1 MEQHKKSLENL
12 DISGVQNISK
22 DISGAALGE
31 LSLKNLDK
39 NLQILKE
46 VGVAEICKATK
57 IASKNIHS
65 ILEKR
70 YESLSR
76 VHARGFIQILER
88 EYKIDLSAWMKEFDK
103 VCVFKEGV
111 SEEKNQETDP
121 EETAKKPLKVEL
133 DYSINQANTSLSKKS
148 SKWKP
153 FVLVIGVIVIV
164 LAVVIIQNSSSLK
177 EEKERESAIKSG
189 TKKSSFDDANL
200 AEENKPE
207 PTPKLEE
214 KPKEQ
219 DKQEKPK
226 EQDKQEKPKEQDKQE
241 KEAIKEYPNT
251 IYIIP
256 KRDIWVE
263 VIDLNEKKNSFQKV
277 FKKSYS
283 LETKNHRLL
292 LRFGH
297 GHLSLKNN
305 HQEQNYN
312 DSKTRRFLY
321 EPAKGLTLINE
332 AQYKELQQ

>member
-12 DISGVQNISK
+12 DLSGVQNISK
-22 DISGAALGE
+22 DISGAALEE

-153 FVLVIGVIVIV
+153 FVLVLGVVVIV

-177 EEKERESAIKSG
+177 EERERESAIKSG
-189 TKKSSFDDANL
+189 TKKNSFNDANL

-219 DKQEKPK
+219 DKQEK
-226 EQDKQEKPKEQDKQE
+226 
-241 KEAIKEYPNT
+241 EAIKEDPNT

-263 VIDLNEKKNSFQKV
+263 VIDLDEKKNSFQKV

-312 DSKTRRFLY
+312 DNKTRRFLY

>member
-1 MEQHKKSLENL
+1 MEQNKKSLENL
-12 DISGVQNISK
+12 DLSDVQNISK
-22 DISGAALGE
+22 DISGVALEE

-46 VGVAEICKATK
+46 VGVAEICKATR

-88 EYKIDLSAWMKEFDK
+88 EYKIDLSAWVKEFDK

-111 SEEKNQETDP
+111 GEEKNQETNL

-133 DYSINQANTSLSKKS
+133 DYSINQANTSLSKKT

-153 FVLVIGVIVIV
+153 FVLVLGVIVIV
-164 LAVVIIQNSSSLK
+164 LVVVIIQNSSSLK
-177 EEKERESAIKSG
+177 EERGQESAIKSG
-189 TKKSSFDDANL
+189 TKNTFNEANPT
-200 AEENKPE
+200 EENKPE
-207 PTPKLEE
+207 TTPKLEE
-214 KPKEQ
+214 KHKEQ
-219 DKQEKPK
+219 DKPEKK
-226 EQDKQEKPKEQDKQE
+226 
-241 KEAIKEYPNT
+241 AIKENPNT

-256 KRDIWVE
+256 KKDVWVE
-263 VIDLNEKKNSFQKV
+263 VVDLDEKKNSFQKV
-277 FKKSYS
+277 FKKNYP

-305 HQEQNYN
+305 HQEQDYN

-321 EPAKGLTLINE
+321 EPNKGLTLINE

>member
-1 MEQHKKSLENL
+1 MEQNKKSLENL
-12 DISGVQNISK
+12 DLSDVQNISK
-22 DISGAALGE
+22 DISGAALEE

-103 VCVFKEGV
+103 ACTLKEGV
-111 SEEKNQETDP
+111 SEEQNQETSP
-121 EETAKKPLKVEL
+121 EETAKNPLKVEI

-153 FVLVIGVIVIV
+153 FVLVLGVIVII

-177 EEKERESAIKSG
+177 EERGQESAIKSG
-189 TKKSSFDDANL
+189 TKKNSFNKVNPT
-200 AEENKPE
+200 EENKPE

-219 DKQEKPK
+219 DKQEK
-226 EQDKQEKPKEQDKQE
+226 
-241 KEAIKEYPNT
+241 EAIKEDPNT

-256 KRDIWVE
+256 KKDIWVE
-263 VIDLNEKKNSFQKV
+263 VIDLDEKKNSFQKV
-277 FKKSYS
+277 FKKNYS

-305 HQEQNYN
+305 HQEQEYN
-312 DSKTRRFLY
+312 DGKTKRFLY
-321 EPAKGLTLINE
+321 EPNKGLTLINE

>member
-1 MEQHKKSLENL
+1 MEQDKKSLENL
-12 DISGVQNISK
+12 DLSDVQNVSK
-22 DISGAALGE
+22 DISGAALEE

-39 NLQILKE
+39 NLQILRE
-46 VGVAEICKATK
+46 IGVAEICKATK

-70 YESLSR
+70 YESLSK

-111 SEEKNQETDP
+111 GEEQNQETDP
-121 EETAKKPLKVEL
+121 EEKTKNPLKVEI

-153 FVLVIGVIVIV
+153 FVLVLGVIVIV

-177 EEKERESAIKSG
+177 EEREQESAIKSG
-189 TKKSSFDDANL
+189 TKKNSFNKANL
-200 AEENKPE
+200 AEENRPE
-207 PTPKLEE
+207 PTPKPEE
-214 KPKEQ
+214 
-219 DKQEKPK
+219 KQEK
-226 EQDKQEKPKEQDKQE
+226 QTEQDKQE
-241 KEAIKEYPNT
+241 KEAIKENPDT
-251 IYIIP
+251 IYIMP

-263 VIDLNEKKNSFQKV
+263 VVDLDEKKNSFQKV
-277 FKKSYS
+277 LKKSYP
-283 LETKNHRLL
+283 LEAKNHRLL

-297 GHLSLKNN
+297 GHLNLKNN
-305 HQEQNYN
+305 HQEQEYN
-312 DSKTRRFLY
+312 DGKTRRFLY
-321 EPAKGLTLINE
+321 EPNKGLTLINE

>member
-1 MEQHKKSLENL
+1 MEQNKKSLENL
-12 DISGVQNISK
+12 DLSDVQNISK
-22 DISGAALGE
+22 DISGAALEE

-103 VCVFKEGV
+103 ACTFKEGV
-111 SEEKNQETDP
+111 SEEQNQETDP
-121 EETAKKPLKVEL
+121 EEKTKNPLKVEI

-153 FVLVIGVIVIV
+153 FVLVLGVVVII

-177 EEKERESAIKSG
+177 EERGQESAIKSG
-189 TKKSSFDDANL
+189 TKKNSFNKANPT
-200 AEENKPE
+200 EENKPE
-207 PTPKLEE
+207 LTPKL
-214 KPKEQ
+214 K
-219 DKQEKPK
+219 
-226 EQDKQEKPKEQDKQE
+226 EKPKEQDKQE
-241 KEAIKEYPNT
+241 KEAIKEDPNT

-256 KRDIWVE
+256 KKDIWVE
-263 VIDLNEKKNSFQKV
+263 VVDLDEKKNSFQKV
-277 FKKSYS
+277 FKKNYS

-305 HQEQNYN
+305 HQEQEYN
-312 DSKTRRFLY
+312 DGKTKRFLY
-321 EPAKGLTLINE
+321 EPNKGLTLINE

>member
-1 MEQHKKSLENL
+1 MEQNKKSLENL
-12 DISGVQNISK
+12 DLSDVQNISK
-22 DISGAALGE
+22 DISGAALEE

-88 EYKIDLSAWMKEFDK
+88 EYKIDLSAWVKEFDK
-103 VCVFKEGV
+103 ACTFKESV
-111 SEEKNQETDP
+111 SEEQNQETDP
-121 EETAKKPLKVEL
+121 EEKTKNPLKVEI

-153 FVLVIGVIVIV
+153 FVLVLGVIVIILV
-164 LAVVIIQNSSSLK
+164 VVIIQNSSSLK
-177 EEKERESAIKSG
+177 EERGQESAIKSG
-189 TKKSSFDDANL
+189 TKKSSFNKANPT
-200 AEENKPE
+200 EENKPE
-207 PTPKLEE
+207 PTHKPEE

-219 DKQEKPK
+219 DKP
-226 EQDKQEKPKEQDKQE
+226 E
-241 KEAIKEYPNT
+241 KEAIKEDPNT

-256 KRDIWVE
+256 KKDIWVE
-263 VIDLNEKKNSFQKV
+263 VVDLDEKKNSFQKV
-277 FKKSYS
+277 FKKNYS

-305 HQEQNYN
+305 HQEQEYN
-312 DSKTRRFLY
+312 DGKTKRFLY
-321 EPAKGLTLINE
+321 EPNKGLTLINE

>member
-1 MEQHKKSLENL
+1 MEQNKKSLENL
-12 DISGVQNISK
+12 DLSDVQNISK
-22 DISGAALGE
+22 DISGAALEE

-46 VGVAEICKATK
+46 VGVAEICKATR

-88 EYKIDLSAWMKEFDK
+88 EYKIDLSAWVKEFDK

-111 SEEKNQETDP
+111 GEEKNQETSH

-133 DYSINQANTSLSKKS
+133 DYSINQANTSLSKKT

-153 FVLVIGVIVIV
+153 FVLVLGVIVIV
-164 LAVVIIQNSSSLK
+164 LVVVIIQNSSSLK
-177 EEKERESAIKSG
+177 EERGQESTIKSG
-189 TKKSSFDDANL
+189 TKNTSNEANPT
-200 AEENKPE
+200 EENKPE

-214 KPKEQ
+214 KHKEQ
-219 DKQEKPK
+219 EQKQ
-226 EQDKQEKPKEQDKQE
+226 
-241 KEAIKEYPNT
+241 EAIKENPNT

-263 VIDLNEKKNSFQKV
+263 MVDLDEKKNSFQKV
-277 FKKSYS
+277 FKKNYP

-305 HQEQNYN
+305 HQEQDYN

-321 EPAKGLTLINE
+321 EPNKGLTLINE
-332 AQYKELQQ
+332 VQYKELQQ

>member
-1 MEQHKKSLENL
+1 MEQNKKSLENL
-12 DISGVQNISK
+12 DISDVQNISK
-22 DISGAALGE
+22 DISGAALEE

-57 IASKNIHS
+57 IASKNINY

-103 VCVFKEGV
+103 ACTFKEGV
-111 SEEKNQETDP
+111 SEEQNQETDP
-121 EETAKKPLKVEL
+121 EEKTKNPLKVEI

-153 FVLVIGVIVIV
+153 FVLVLGVVVIIF
-164 LAVVIIQNSSSLK
+164 AVVIIQNSSSLK
-177 EEKERESAIKSG
+177 EEREQESAIKSG
-189 TKKSSFDDANL
+189 TKKSSFNKANPT
-200 AEENKPE
+200 EENKPE
-207 PTPKLEE
+207 PTH
-214 KPKEQ
+214 KPE
-219 DKQEKPK
+219 
-226 EQDKQEKPKEQDKQE
+226 EKPKEQDKQE
-241 KEAIKEYPNT
+241 KEAIKEDPNT

-256 KRDIWVE
+256 KKDIWVE
-263 VIDLNEKKNSFQKV
+263 VIDLDEKKNSFQKV
-277 FKKSYS
+277 FKKNYS

-305 HQEQNYN
+305 HQEQEYN
-312 DSKTRRFLY
+312 DGKTKRFLY
-321 EPAKGLTLINE
+321 EPNKGLTLINE
-332 AQYKELQQ
+332 TQYKALQQ

>member
-22 DISGAALGE
+22 DISGAALEE

-46 VGVAEICKATK
+46 VGVTEICKATK

-200 AEENKPE
+200 AEENKLE
-207 PTPKLEE
+207 PTPKLE
-214 KPKEQ
+214 
-219 DKQEKPK
+219 
-226 EQDKQEKPKEQDKQE
+226 EKPKEQDKQE

-263 VIDLNEKKNSFQKV
+263 VVDLDEKKNSFQKV

-305 HQEQNYN
+305 YQEQNYN

-321 EPAKGLTLINE
+321 EPAKGLMLINE

>member
-1 MEQHKKSLENL
+1 MEQNKKSLENL
-12 DISGVQNISK
+12 DLSDVQNISK
-22 DISGAALGE
+22 DISGAALEE

-46 VGVAEICKATK
+46 VGVAEICKATR

-76 VHARGFIQILER
+76 VHAKGFIQILER

-111 SEEKNQETDP
+111 GEEKNQETSP

-153 FVLVIGVIVIV
+153 FVLVLGVVVII

-177 EEKERESAIKSG
+177 EERGQESAIKSG
-189 TKKSSFDDANL
+189 TKKNSFNKVNPT
-200 AEENKPE
+200 EENKPE

-219 DKQEKPK
+219 DKQEK
-226 EQDKQEKPKEQDKQE
+226 
-241 KEAIKEYPNT
+241 EAIKEDPNT

-263 VIDLNEKKNSFQKV
+263 VIDLDEKKNSFQKV
-277 FKKSYS
+277 FKKNYS

-305 HQEQNYN
+305 HQEQEYN
-312 DSKTRRFLY
+312 DGKTRRFLY
-321 EPAKGLTLINE
+321 EPNKGLTLINE

>member
-22 DISGAALGE
+22 DISGAALEE

-46 VGVAEICKATK
+46 VGVTEICKATK

-121 EETAKKPLKVEL
+121 EETAKKSLKVEL

-153 FVLVIGVIVIV
+153 FVLVVGVIVIV

-177 EEKERESAIKSG
+177 EEIERESAIKSG
-189 TKKSSFDDANL
+189 TKKNSFNKANPT
-200 AEENKPE
+200 EENKPE

-219 DKQEKPK
+219 DKQEK
-226 EQDKQEKPKEQDKQE
+226 
-241 KEAIKEYPNT
+241 EAIKEDPNT

-263 VIDLNEKKNSFQKV
+263 VIDLDEKKNSFQKV

-305 HQEQNYN
+305 NQEQNYN

-332 AQYKELQQ
+332 AQYKALQQ

>member
-22 DISGAALGE
+22 DISGAALEE

-153 FVLVIGVIVIV
+153 FVIVLGVIVII
-164 LAVVIIQNSSSLK
+164 LAVVIVQNSSSLK
-177 EEKERESAIKSG
+177 EEREQESAIKSG
-189 TKKSSFDDANL
+189 TKKNSSNDANL
-200 AEENKPE
+200 AEENKLE
-207 PTPKLEE
+207 PTPKPEDKQE
-214 KPKEQ
+214 KLKEQ
-219 DKQEKPK
+219 DKQ
-226 EQDKQEKPKEQDKQE
+226 KQ
-241 KEAIKEYPNT
+241 EAIKENPNT

-256 KRDIWVE
+256 KKDIWVE
-263 VIDLNEKKNSFQKV
+263 VVDLDEKKNSFQKV
-277 FKKSYS
+277 FKKNYP

-305 HQEQNYN
+305 HQKQDYN

-321 EPAKGLTLINE
+321 EPNKGLTLINE

>member
-12 DISGVQNISK
+12 DLSDVQNISK
-22 DISGAALGE
+22 DISGAALEE

-46 VGVAEICKATK
+46 VGVTEICKATK

-111 SEEKNQETDP
+111 SEEQNQETDP
-121 EETAKKPLKVEL
+121 EETTKKPLKVEI

-153 FVLVIGVIVIV
+153 FVLILGVIVIV

-219 DKQEKPK
+219 DKQEK
-226 EQDKQEKPKEQDKQE
+226 
-241 KEAIKEYPNT
+241 EAIKEYPNT

-263 VIDLNEKKNSFQKV
+263 VIDLDEKKNSFQKV

-332 AQYKELQQ
+332 TQYKELQQ

>member
-22 DISGAALGE
+22 DISGAALEE

-46 VGVAEICKATK
+46 VGVTEICKATK

-88 EYKIDLSAWMKEFDK
+88 EYKMDLSAWMKEFDK

-153 FVLVIGVIVIV
+153 FVLVVGVIVIV

-177 EEKERESAIKSG
+177 EERERESAIKSG
-189 TKKSSFDDANL
+189 TKKNSFNKANPT
-200 AEENKPE
+200 EENKPE

-219 DKQEKPK
+219 DKQEK
-226 EQDKQEKPKEQDKQE
+226 
-241 KEAIKEYPNT
+241 EAIKEDPNT

-263 VIDLNEKKNSFQKV
+263 VIDLDEKKNSFQKV

-312 DSKTRRFLY
+312 DNKTRRFLY

-332 AQYKELQQ
+332 AQYKELQR

>member
-1 MEQHKKSLENL
+1 MEQNKKSLENL
-12 DISGVQNISK
+12 DLSDVQNISK
-22 DISGAALGE
+22 DISGAALEE

-39 NLQILKE
+39 NLQILRE
-46 VGVAEICKATK
+46 VGVAEICKATR

-70 YESLSR
+70 YESLSK

-111 SEEKNQETDP
+111 GEEQNQETSP

-153 FVLVIGVIVIV
+153 FVLVLGVVVIILV
-164 LAVVIIQNSSSLK
+164 VVIIQNSSSLK
-177 EEKERESAIKSG
+177 EERGQESAIKSG
-189 TKKSSFDDANL
+189 TKKNSFNEANPT
-200 AEENKPE
+200 EENKPE
-207 PTPKLEE
+207 PTPKPEE
-214 KPKEQ
+214 KHKEH
-219 DKQEKPK
+219 DKQG
-226 EQDKQEKPKEQDKQE
+226 
-241 KEAIKEYPNT
+241 KEAIKENPNT

-256 KRDIWVE
+256 KKDIWVE
-263 VIDLNEKKNSFQKV
+263 VIDLDEKKNSFQKV
-277 FKKSYS
+277 FKKINS

-297 GHLSLKNN
+297 GHLSLKSN
-305 HQEQNYN
+305 HQEQDYN

-321 EPAKGLTLINE
+321 EPNKGLTLINE

>member
-22 DISGAALGE
+22 DISGAALEE

-46 VGVAEICKATK
+46 VGVTEICKATK

-111 SEEKNQETDP
+111 SEEKNQEIDP

-153 FVLVIGVIVIV
+153 FVLVIGMIVIV

-219 DKQEKPK
+219 DKQEK
-226 EQDKQEKPKEQDKQE
+226 
-241 KEAIKEYPNT
+241 EAIKENPNT

-263 VIDLNEKKNSFQKV
+263 VIDLDEKKNSFQKV

-321 EPAKGLTLINE
+321 EPNKGLTLINE

>member
-1 MEQHKKSLENL
+1 MEQNKKSLENL
-12 DISGVQNISK
+12 DLSDVQNISK
-22 DISGAALGE
+22 DISGAALEE

-46 VGVAEICKATK
+46 VGAAEICKATK

-103 VCVFKEGV
+103 ACAFKEGV
-111 SEEKNQETDP
+111 SEEQNQETDP
-121 EETAKKPLKVEL
+121 EEKTKNPLKVEI

-153 FVLVIGVIVIV
+153 FVLVLGVVVII

-177 EEKERESAIKSG
+177 EERGQESTIKSG
-189 TKKSSFDDANL
+189 TKKNSFNKANPT
-200 AEENKPE
+200 EENKPE
-207 PTPKLEE
+207 LTPKLEE
-214 KPKEQ
+214 KPT
-219 DKQEKPK
+219 
-226 EQDKQEKPKEQDKQE
+226 EQDKQE
-241 KEAIKEYPNT
+241 KEAIKEDPNT

-263 VIDLNEKKNSFQKV
+263 VVDLDEKKNSFQKV
-277 FKKSYS
+277 FKKNYS

-305 HQEQNYN
+305 HQEQEYN
-312 DSKTRRFLY
+312 DGKTKRFLY
-321 EPAKGLTLINE
+321 EPNKGLTLINE

>member
-1 MEQHKKSLENL
+1 MEQNKKSLENL
-12 DISGVQNISK
+12 DISDVQNISK
-22 DISGAALGE
+22 DISGAALEE

-39 NLQILKE
+39 NLQILRE

-70 YESLSR
+70 YESLSK

-111 SEEKNQETDP
+111 GKEKNQETNS

-133 DYSINQANTSLSKKS
+133 DYSINQTNTSLSKKS

-153 FVLVIGVIVIV
+153 FVIVLGVIVIILV
-164 LAVVIIQNSSSLK
+164 VVIIQNSSSLK
-177 EEKERESAIKSG
+177 EEREQESAIKSG
-189 TKKSSFDDANL
+189 TKKNSFNEANPT
-200 AEENKPE
+200 EENKPE
-207 PTPKLEE
+207 PMPKPKE
-214 KPKEQ
+214 KPKEH
-219 DKQEKPK
+219 DKQG
-226 EQDKQEKPKEQDKQE
+226 
-241 KEAIKEYPNT
+241 KEAIKEDPNT

-256 KRDIWVE
+256 KKDIWVE
-263 VIDLNEKKNSFQKV
+263 VVDLDEKKNSFQKV
-277 FKKSYS
+277 FKKNYP

-305 HQEQNYN
+305 HQEQDYN

-321 EPAKGLTLINE
+321 EPNKGLTLINE

>member
-1 MEQHKKSLENL
+1 MEQNKKSLENL
-12 DISGVQNISK
+12 DLSDVQNVSK
-22 DISGAALGE
+22 DISGAALEE
-31 LSLKNLDK
+31 LSLKTLDK
-39 NLQILKE
+39 NLQILRE
-46 VGVAEICKATK
+46 IGVAEICKATK

-70 YESLSR
+70 YESSSR

-111 SEEKNQETDP
+111 EEEQNQETDP

-133 DYSINQANTSLSKKS
+133 DYSINQANTSLSKKT

-153 FVLVIGVIVIV
+153 FVLVLGVIVIV

-177 EEKERESAIKSG
+177 EEKGKESAIKSG
-189 TKKSSFDDANL
+189 TKKSSSNKANPT
-200 AEENKPE
+200 EENKPE

-214 KPKEQ
+214 KQ
-219 DKQEKPK
+219 T
-226 EQDKQEKPKEQDKQE
+226 EQDKQE
-241 KEAIKEYPNT
+241 KEAIKENPNT

-256 KRDIWVE
+256 KKDVWVE
-263 VIDLNEKKNSFQKV
+263 MIDLDEKKNSFQKV
-277 FKKSYS
+277 FKKNYS

-305 HQEQNYN
+305 HQEQEYN
-312 DSKTRRFLY
+312 DGRTKRFLY
-321 EPAKGLTLINE
+321 EPNKGLTLINE
-332 AQYKELQQ
+332 AQYKELQR

>member
-1 MEQHKKSLENL
+1 MEQNKKSLENL
-12 DISGVQNISK
+12 DLSDVQNISK
-22 DISGAALGE
+22 DISGATLEE

-39 NLQILKE
+39 NLQILRE
-46 VGVAEICKATK
+46 VGVAEICMATK

-103 VCVFKEGV
+103 VCVFKEDA
-111 SEEKNQETDP
+111 EEKQSREISP
-121 EETAKKPLKVEL
+121 EETAKNPLRVEL

-153 FVLVIGVIVIV
+153 FVLVLGAIVIV

-177 EEKERESAIKSG
+177 EEREQESAIKSG
-189 TKKSSFDDANL
+189 TKKSSSNKANPT
-200 AEENKPE
+200 EENKPE
-207 PTPKLEE
+207 PTPKLE
-214 KPKEQ
+214 
-219 DKQEKPK
+219 
-226 EQDKQEKPKEQDKQE
+226 EKPKEQDKQE

-263 VIDLNEKKNSFQKV
+263 VIDLDEKKNSFQKV
-277 FKKSYS
+277 FKKNYS

-305 HQEQNYN
+305 HQEQEYN

-321 EPAKGLTLINE
+321 EPNKGLTLINE
-332 AQYKELQQ
+332 AQYKELQR

>member
-1 MEQHKKSLENL
+1 MEQNKKSLENL
-12 DISGVQNISK
+12 DLSDVQNISK
-22 DISGAALGE
+22 DISGAASEE

-39 NLQILKE
+39 NLQILRE
-46 VGVAEICKATK
+46 IGVAEICKATK

-103 VCVFKEGV
+103 VCTFKEGV
-111 SEEKNQETDP
+111 GEEQNQETDL
-121 EETAKKPLKVEL
+121 EEKTKNPLKVEI

-153 FVLVIGVIVIV
+153 FVVVLGVVVII

-177 EEKERESAIKSG
+177 EERGQESAIKSG
-189 TKKSSFDDANL
+189 TKKNSFNEVNPT
-200 AEENKPE
+200 EENKPE

-214 KPKEQ
+214 KL
-219 DKQEKPK
+219 
-226 EQDKQEKPKEQDKQE
+226 KEQDKQE
-241 KEAIKEYPNT
+241 KEAIKEDPNT

-256 KRDIWVE
+256 KKDIWVE
-263 VIDLNEKKNSFQKV
+263 VIDLDEKKNSFQKV
-277 FKKSYS
+277 FKKNYS

-297 GHLSLKNN
+297 GHLNLKNN

-312 DSKTRRFLY
+312 DSKTKRFLY
-321 EPAKGLTLINE
+321 EPNKGLTLINE
-332 AQYKELQQ
+332 TQYKALQQ

>member
-1 MEQHKKSLENL
+1 MEQNKKSLENL
-12 DISGVQNISK
+12 DLSDVQNISK
-22 DISGAALGE
+22 DISGAALEE

-103 VCVFKEGV
+103 ACTFKEGV
-111 SEEKNQETDP
+111 SEEQNQETDP
-121 EETAKKPLKVEL
+121 EEKTKNPLKVEI
-133 DYSINQANTSLSKKS
+133 DYSINQVNTSLSKKS

-153 FVLVIGVIVIV
+153 FVVVLGVVVII

-177 EEKERESAIKSG
+177 EERERENAIKSG
-189 TKKSSFDDANL
+189 TKKNSSNKVNPT
-200 AEENKPE
+200 EENKPE
-207 PTPKLEE
+207 LTPKLEE
-214 KPKEQ
+214 KPT
-219 DKQEKPK
+219 
-226 EQDKQEKPKEQDKQE
+226 EQDKQE
-241 KEAIKEYPNT
+241 KEAIKEDPNT

-256 KRDIWVE
+256 KKDIWVE
-263 VIDLNEKKNSFQKV
+263 VIDLDEKKNSFQKV
-277 FKKSYS
+277 FKKNYS

-305 HQEQNYN
+305 HQEQEYN
-312 DSKTRRFLY
+312 DGKTKRFLY
-321 EPAKGLTLINE
+321 EPNKGLTLINE

>member
-1 MEQHKKSLENL
+1 MEQNKKSLENL
-12 DISGVQNISK
+12 DLSDVQNISK
-22 DISGAALGE
+22 DISGTALEE

-46 VGVAEICKATK
+46 VGVAEICMATK

-103 VCVFKEGV
+103 VCVFKEGAG
-111 SEEKNQETDP
+111 EEQSREISP
-121 EETAKKPLKVEL
+121 EETAKNPLKVEL

-153 FVLVIGVIVIV
+153 FVLVLGVVVIV
-164 LAVVIIQNSSSLK
+164 LAVIIVQNSSSLK
-177 EEKERESAIKSG
+177 EEREQESAIKSG
-189 TKKSSFDDANL
+189 VKNSSSNDANL

-207 PTPKLEE
+207 TTPNPEE
-214 KPKEQ
+214 
-219 DKQEKPK
+219 KQEK
-226 EQDKQEKPKEQDKQE
+226 QTEQDKQE
-241 KEAIKEYPNT
+241 KETVKETLDT
-251 IYIIP
+251 INIVP
-256 KRDIWVE
+256 KKDVWVE
-263 VIDLNEKKNSFQKV
+263 VIDLDEKKNSFQKV
-277 FKKSYS
+277 FKKNYS

-312 DSKTRRFLY
+312 DSKARRFLY

-332 AQYKELQQ
+332 AQYKALQR

>member
-12 DISGVQNISK
+12 DLSDVQNISK
-22 DISGAALGE
+22 DISGAALEE

-46 VGVAEICKATK
+46 VGVTEICKATK
-57 IASKNIHS
+57 IASKNINYM
-65 ILEKR
+65 LEKR

-88 EYKIDLSAWMKEFDK
+88 EYKMDLSAWVKEFDK

-111 SEEKNQETDP
+111 GEEKNQETSP

-133 DYSINQANTSLSKKS
+133 DYSINQANTSLSKKT

-153 FVLVIGVIVIV
+153 FVLVLGVIVII

-177 EEKERESAIKSG
+177 EEREQESAIKSG
-189 TKKSSFDDANL
+189 TKKSSFNKANL
-200 AEENKPE
+200 AEENKLE
-207 PTPKLEE
+207 PTPKLE
-214 KPKEQ
+214 
-219 DKQEKPK
+219 
-226 EQDKQEKPKEQDKQE
+226 EKPKEQDKQE

-263 VIDLNEKKNSFQKV
+263 VIDLDEKKNSFQKV

>member
-1 MEQHKKSLENL
+1 MEQNKKSLENL
-12 DISGVQNISK
+12 DLSNVQNVSK
-22 DISGAALGE
+22 DISGAALEE

-46 VGVAEICKATK
+46 VGAAEICKATK

-103 VCVFKEGV
+103 ACTFKEGV
-111 SEEKNQETDP
+111 SEEQNQETDP
-121 EETAKKPLKVEL
+121 EEKTKNPLKVEI

-153 FVLVIGVIVIV
+153 FVLVLGVVVII

-177 EEKERESAIKSG
+177 EERGQESAIKSG
-189 TKKSSFDDANL
+189 TKKNSFNKANPT
-200 AEENKPE
+200 EENKPE
-207 PTPKLEE
+207 PTPKPE
-214 KPKEQ
+214 
-219 DKQEKPK
+219 
-226 EQDKQEKPKEQDKQE
+226 EKPKEQDKQE
-241 KEAIKEYPNT
+241 KEAIKEDPNT

-263 VIDLNEKKNSFQKV
+263 VVDLDEKKNSFQKV
-277 FKKSYS
+277 FKKNYS

-305 HQEQNYN
+305 HQEQEYN
-312 DSKTRRFLY
+312 DGKTRRFLY
-321 EPAKGLTLINE
+321 EPNKGLTLINE

>member
-1 MEQHKKSLENL
+1 MEQNKKSLENL
-12 DISGVQNISK
+12 DLSDVQNISK
-22 DISGAALGE
+22 DISGAALEE

-65 ILEKR
+65 ILEKH

-111 SEEKNQETDP
+111 GEEKNQETNP

-153 FVLVIGVIVIV
+153 FVIVLGVIVIILV
-164 LAVVIIQNSSSLK
+164 VVIIQNSSSLK
-177 EEKERESAIKSG
+177 EEREQESAIKSG
-189 TKKSSFDDANL
+189 TKKSSFNEANPT
-200 AEENKPE
+200 EENKPE
-207 PTPKLEE
+207 PTPK
-214 KPKEQ
+214 PKEKQ
-219 DKQEKPK
+219 TEHDKQG
-226 EQDKQEKPKEQDKQE
+226 
-241 KEAIKEYPNT
+241 KEAIKENPNT

-263 VIDLNEKKNSFQKV
+263 VIDLDEKKNSFQKV
-277 FKKSYS
+277 FKKNYS

-297 GHLSLKNN
+297 GHLNLKNN
-305 HQEQNYN
+305 HQEQEYN

-321 EPAKGLTLINE
+321 EPNKGLTLINE

>member
-1 MEQHKKSLENL
+1 MEQNKKSLENL
-12 DISGVQNISK
+12 DLSDVQNISK
-22 DISGAALGE
+22 DISGVALEE

-111 SEEKNQETDP
+111 SEEQNQETDP
-121 EETAKKPLKVEL
+121 EEKTKNPLKVEI

-153 FVLVIGVIVIV
+153 FILVLGVVVII

-177 EEKERESAIKSG
+177 EEKGQESAIKSG
-189 TKKSSFDDANL
+189 TKKNSFNKVNPT
-200 AEENKPE
+200 EENKPE

-214 KPKEQ
+214 KPKEH
-219 DKQEKPK
+219 DKQG
-226 EQDKQEKPKEQDKQE
+226 
-241 KEAIKEYPNT
+241 KEAIKEDPNT

-256 KRDIWVE
+256 KKDIWVE
-263 VIDLNEKKNSFQKV
+263 VIDLDEKKNSFQKV
-277 FKKSYS
+277 FKKNYS

-305 HQEQNYN
+305 HQEQDYN

-321 EPAKGLTLINE
+321 EPNKGLTLINE

>member
-1 MEQHKKSLENL
+1 MEQNKKSLENL
-12 DISGVQNISK
+12 DISDVQNISK
-22 DISGAALGE
+22 DISGAALEE

-111 SEEKNQETDP
+111 GEEQNQETSP

-153 FVLVIGVIVIV
+153 FVLVLGVVVIILV
-164 LAVVIIQNSSSLK
+164 VVIIQNSSSLK
-177 EEKERESAIKSG
+177 EERGQESAIKSG
-189 TKKSSFDDANL
+189 TKKSSFNEANPT
-200 AEENKPE
+200 EENKLE
-207 PTPKLEE
+207 PTPKPEE
-214 KPKEQ
+214 KQTEH
-219 DKQEKPK
+219 DKQG
-226 EQDKQEKPKEQDKQE
+226 
-241 KEAIKEYPNT
+241 KEAIKENPNT

-263 VIDLNEKKNSFQKV
+263 VIDLDEKKNSFQKV
-277 FKKSYS
+277 FKKNYS

-297 GHLSLKNN
+297 GHLNLKNN
-305 HQEQNYN
+305 HQEQEYN

-321 EPAKGLTLINE
+321 EPNKGLTLINE
-332 AQYKELQQ
+332 AQYKELQR

>member
-1 MEQHKKSLENL
+1 MEQNKKSLENL
-12 DISGVQNISK
+12 DLSDVQNISK
-22 DISGAALGE
+22 DISGAALEE

-39 NLQILKE
+39 NLQILRE
-46 VGVAEICKATK
+46 IGVAEICKATK

-111 SEEKNQETDP
+111 GEEKNQETDP
-121 EETAKKPLKVEL
+121 EEKTKNPLKVEI

-153 FVLVIGVIVIV
+153 FVLVLG
-164 LAVVIIQNSSSLK
+164 VVIIILVVVIVQNSSSLK
-177 EEKERESAIKSG
+177 EERGQESAIKSG
-189 TKKSSFDDANL
+189 TKKNSFNKANL
-200 AEENKPE
+200 AEENKLE
-207 PTPKLEE
+207 PTPKPEE
-214 KPKEQ
+214 
-219 DKQEKPK
+219 
-226 EQDKQEKPKEQDKQE
+226 KQEKPKEQDKQE
-241 KEAIKEYPNT
+241 KEAIKEDPNA

-256 KRDIWVE
+256 KKDVWVE
-263 VIDLNEKKNSFQKV
+263 VIDLDEKKNSFQKV
-277 FKKSYS
+277 FKKNYS

-305 HQEQNYN
+305 HQEQEYN
-312 DSKTRRFLY
+312 DGKTRRFLY
-321 EPAKGLTLINE
+321 EPNKGLTLINE
-332 AQYKELQQ
+332 AQYKELQR

>member
-1 MEQHKKSLENL
+1 MEQNKKSLENL
-12 DISGVQNISK
+12 DLSDVQNISK
-22 DISGAALGE
+22 DISGAALEE

-103 VCVFKEGV
+103 ACAFKEGV
-111 SEEKNQETDP
+111 SEEQNQETDP
-121 EETAKKPLKVEL
+121 EEKTKNPLKVEI

-153 FVLVIGVIVIV
+153 FVLVLGVVVII

-177 EEKERESAIKSG
+177 EERGQESAIKSG
-189 TKKSSFDDANL
+189 TKKSSFNEANPT
-200 AEENKPE
+200 EENKPE
-207 PTPKLEE
+207 PTPKPE
-214 KPKEQ
+214 
-219 DKQEKPK
+219 
-226 EQDKQEKPKEQDKQE
+226 EKPKEQDKQE
-241 KEAIKEYPNT
+241 KEAIKEDPNT

-256 KRDIWVE
+256 KKDIWVE
-263 VIDLNEKKNSFQKV
+263 VVDLDEKKNSFQKV
-277 FKKSYS
+277 FKKNYS

-305 HQEQNYN
+305 HQEQEYN
-312 DSKTRRFLY
+312 DGKTRRFLY
-321 EPAKGLTLINE
+321 EPNKGLTLINE

>member
-12 DISGVQNISK
+12 DLSDVQNISK
-22 DISGAALGE
+22 DISGAALEE

-46 VGVAEICKATK
+46 VGVAEICKATR

-88 EYKIDLSAWMKEFDK
+88 EYKIDLSAWVKEFDK
-103 VCVFKEGV
+103 VYVFKEGV
-111 SEEKNQETDP
+111 GEEKNQETNL

-153 FVLVIGVIVIV
+153 FVIVLGVIVIV
-164 LAVVIIQNSSSLK
+164 LAVVIVQNSSSLK
-177 EEKERESAIKSG
+177 EERGQESAIKSG
-189 TKKSSFDDANL
+189 TKKNSFNKANL

-207 PTPKLEE
+207 PTPKPEE
-214 KPKEQ
+214 
-219 DKQEKPK
+219 KQEKL
-226 EQDKQEKPKEQDKQE
+226 KEQDKQE
-241 KEAIKEYPNT
+241 KEAIKEDPNT

-256 KRDIWVE
+256 KRDVWVE
-263 VIDLNEKKNSFQKV
+263 VVDLDEKKNSFQKV
-277 FKKSYS
+277 FKKNYS

-297 GHLSLKNN
+297 GHISLKSN

-312 DSKTRRFLY
+312 DNKTRRFLY
-321 EPAKGLTLINE
+321 EPNKGLTLINE

>member
-1 MEQHKKSLENL
+1 
-12 DISGVQNISK
+12 
-22 DISGAALGE
+22 
-31 LSLKNLDK
+31 
-39 NLQILKE
+39 
-46 VGVAEICKATK
+46 
-57 IASKNIHS
+57 
-65 ILEKR
+65 
-70 YESLSR
+70 
-76 VHARGFIQILER
+76 
-88 EYKIDLSAWMKEFDK
+88 
-103 VCVFKEGV
+103 
-111 SEEKNQETDP
+111 ETDP

-177 EEKERESAIKSG
+177 EEKERESTIKSG

-219 DKQEKPK
+219 DKQEK
-226 EQDKQEKPKEQDKQE
+226 
-241 KEAIKEYPNT
+241 EAIKEYPNT

-263 VIDLNEKKNSFQKV
+263 VIDLDEKKNSFQKV

-321 EPAKGLTLINE
+321 EPNKGLTLINE
-332 AQYKELQQ
+332 VQYKELQQ

>member
-1 MEQHKKSLENL
+1 MEQNKKSLENL
-12 DISGVQNISK
+12 DLSNIQNISK
-22 DISGAALGE
+22 DISGAALEE

-103 VCVFKEGV
+103 ACAFKEGV
-111 SEEKNQETDP
+111 SEEQNQETDP
-121 EETAKKPLKVEL
+121 EEKTKNPLKVEI

-153 FVLVIGVIVIV
+153 FVLVLGVVVII

-177 EEKERESAIKSG
+177 EERGQESAIKSG
-189 TKKSSFDDANL
+189 TKKSSFNKVNPT
-200 AEENKPE
+200 EENKPE

-219 DKQEKPK
+219 DKQEK
-226 EQDKQEKPKEQDKQE
+226 
-241 KEAIKEYPNT
+241 EAIKEDPNT

-256 KRDIWVE
+256 KKDIWVE
-263 VIDLNEKKNSFQKV
+263 VIDLDEKKNSFQKV
-277 FKKSYS
+277 FKKNYS

-305 HQEQNYN
+305 HQEQEYN
-312 DSKTRRFLY
+312 DGKTRRFLY
-321 EPAKGLTLINE
+321 EPNKGLTLINE

>member
-1 MEQHKKSLENL
+1 MEQNKKSLENL
-12 DISGVQNISK
+12 DLSDVQNISK
-22 DISGAALGE
+22 DISGVALEE

-39 NLQILKE
+39 NLQILRE

-111 SEEKNQETDP
+111 GEEKNQETNP
-121 EETAKKPLKVEL
+121 EETAKKPPKVEL
-133 DYSINQANTSLSKKS
+133 DYSINQANTSLSKKT

-153 FVLVIGVIVIV
+153 FVIVLGVIVIV
-164 LAVVIIQNSSSLK
+164 LVVVIIQNSSSLK
-177 EEKERESAIKSG
+177 EERGQESAIKSG
-189 TKKSSFDDANL
+189 TKNTFNEANPT
-200 AEENKPE
+200 EENKPE
-207 PTPKLEE
+207 TTPKLEE
-214 KPKEQ
+214 KHKEQ
-219 DKQEKPK
+219 DKPEKK
-226 EQDKQEKPKEQDKQE
+226 
-241 KEAIKEYPNT
+241 AIKENPNT

-263 VIDLNEKKNSFQKV
+263 VVDLDEKKNSFQKV
-277 FKKSYS
+277 FKKNYP

-297 GHLSLKNN
+297 GHLSLKSN
-305 HQEQNYN
+305 HQEQDYN

-321 EPAKGLTLINE
+321 EPNKGLTLINE

>member
-1 MEQHKKSLENL
+1 MEQNKKSLENL
-12 DISGVQNISK
+12 DLSDVQNISK
-22 DISGAALGE
+22 DISGAALEE

-46 VGVAEICKATK
+46 VGVAEICKATR
-57 IASKNIHS
+57 IASKNIRS

-103 VCVFKEGV
+103 ACTFKEGV
-111 SEEKNQETDP
+111 SEEQNQETDP
-121 EETAKKPLKVEL
+121 EEKTKNPLKVEI

-153 FVLVIGVIVIV
+153 FVLVLGVVVII

-177 EEKERESAIKSG
+177 EERGQESAIKSG
-189 TKKSSFDDANL
+189 TKKNSFNKANPT
-200 AEENKPE
+200 EENKPE

-219 DKQEKPK
+219 DR
-226 EQDKQEKPKEQDKQE
+226 QE
-241 KEAIKEYPNT
+241 KEAIKEDPNT

-256 KRDIWVE
+256 KKDIWVE
-263 VIDLNEKKNSFQKV
+263 VVDLDEKKNSFQKV
-277 FKKSYS
+277 FKKNYS

-305 HQEQNYN
+305 HQEQEYN
-312 DSKTRRFLY
+312 DGKTKRFLY
-321 EPAKGLTLINE
+321 EPNKGLTLINE

>member
-12 DISGVQNISK
+12 DISDVQNISK
-22 DISGAALGE
+22 DISGAALEE

-46 VGVAEICKATK
+46 VGVTEICKATK

-189 TKKSSFDDANL
+189 TKKNSFNDANL

-219 DKQEKPK
+219 DKQEK
-226 EQDKQEKPKEQDKQE
+226 
-241 KEAIKEYPNT
+241 EAIKEDPNT

-263 VIDLNEKKNSFQKV
+263 VIDLDEKKNSFQKV

>member
-22 DISGAALGE
+22 DISGAALEE

-46 VGVAEICKATK
+46 VGVTEICKATK

-189 TKKSSFDDANL
+189 TKKNSFNKANL

-214 KPKEQ
+214 KPT
-219 DKQEKPK
+219 
-226 EQDKQEKPKEQDKQE
+226 EQDKQE

-263 VIDLNEKKNSFQKV
+263 VIDLDEKKNSFQKV

>member
-1 MEQHKKSLENL
+1 MEQNKKSLENL
-12 DISGVQNISK
+12 DLSK
-22 DISGAALGE
+22 DISGAALEE

-39 NLQILKE
+39 NLQILRE
-46 VGVAEICKATK
+46 IGVAEICKATK

-111 SEEKNQETDP
+111 GEEQNQETSP

-133 DYSINQANTSLSKKS
+133 DYSINQANTSLSKKT

-153 FVLVIGVIVIV
+153 FVVVLGVVVIILV
-164 LAVVIIQNSSSLK
+164 VVIIQNSSSLK
-177 EEKERESAIKSG
+177 EEREQESAIKSG
-189 TKKSSFDDANL
+189 TKKNSFNEANPT
-200 AEENKPE
+200 EENKPE
-207 PTPKLEE
+207 PTPKPEE
-214 KPKEQ
+214 KHKEH
-219 DKQEKPK
+219 DKQG
-226 EQDKQEKPKEQDKQE
+226 
-241 KEAIKEYPNT
+241 KEAIKENPNT

-256 KRDIWVE
+256 KKDIWVE
-263 VIDLNEKKNSFQKV
+263 VIDLDEKKNSFQKV
-277 FKKSYS
+277 FKKNYS

-305 HQEQNYN
+305 HQEQEYN

-321 EPAKGLTLINE
+321 EPNKGLTLINE